1 MLETQ
6 HLLDKIRPPRVQIT
20 YDVEI
25 GDAIEMKELPFVVG
39 VLADLS
45 GDRDPDVEMPAV
57 RERKFAEIDRDNFND
72 IMAKI
77 APRVTFQAENM
88 LTEDP
93 ADMLNVALTFKHIDD
108 FDPVNVLNQIPA
120 LAELYKTRTMLRDLL
135 TKLDGNDKLD
145 TLLTTVLETPDA
157 QNKIKAALKL
167 DQKPAAGGEDAKPK
181 GKK

>member
-45 GDRDPDVEMPAV
+45 GDRDPNVPMPALK
-57 RERKFAEIDRDNFND
+57 ERKFAEMDRDNIGE

-77 APRVTFQAENM
+77 APRLTFQCENV
-88 LTEDP
+88 LTDDDK
-93 ADMLNVALTFKHIDD
+93 DMLNLELTFNKVDD
-108 FDPVNVLNQIPA
+108 FDPVNVIKQVPTLD
-120 LAELYKTRTMLRDLL
+120 ELYKTRTMLRDLL
-135 TKLDGNDKLD
+135 TKLDGNDTLD
-145 TLLTTVLETPDA
+145 TLLMHR
-157 QNKIKAALKL
+157 
-167 DQKPAAGGEDAKPK
+167 
-181 GKK
+181 

>member
-45 GDRDPDVEMPAV
+45 GDRDPSMPLPAV
-57 RERKFAEIDRDNFND
+57 KERKFAEIDRDNFND

-77 APRVTFQAENM
+77 APRVTFQAENV
-88 LTEDP
+88 LTDDP
-93 ADMLNVALTFKHIDD
+93 SDMLNLDLTFNKIDD
-108 FDPVNVLNQIPA
+108 FDPVNVIKKIPA

-145 TLLTTVLETPDA
+145 DLLTTVLEKPEA
-157 QNKIKAALKL
+157 QSKIKSALKL
-167 DQKPAAGGEDAKPK
+167 DQKPTAGDEDAKPK
-181 GKK
+181 GRK